1 MDDRFAT
8 SSLHCEALSGS
19 DMSVCMSECMC
30 VRVRKKKDYYNVRWI
45 KWITDRTTG
54 VYSSY
59 NCNIKC
65 VFIF

>member
-30 VRVRKKKDYYNVRWI
+30 VRVRKKKAI
-45 KWITDRTTG
+45 IMSG
-54 VYSSY
+54 G
-59 NCNIKC
+59 
-65 VFIF
+65 